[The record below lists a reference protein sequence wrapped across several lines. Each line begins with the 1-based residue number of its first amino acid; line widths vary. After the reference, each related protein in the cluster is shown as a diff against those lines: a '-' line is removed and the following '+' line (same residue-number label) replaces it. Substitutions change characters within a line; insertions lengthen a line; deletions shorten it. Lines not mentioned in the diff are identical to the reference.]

1 MMLLFI
7 SENWKMKVLALVCAL
22 LLWFYVMGERRLE
35 VAYAVP
41 IELKNVPQGMV
52 VTNDLPRDID
62 IRLSGPRALL
72 SDLNQKEVRISIDLV
87 GLKPGVTTFSRLD
100 DHLRLPGGIQA
111 TRISPSFVDVKLER
125 IIDKTVPVRVRLVG
139 QLPGGYQLVA
149 VDVSPERVVVE
160 GAEGEIAGVSEVLT
174 ERIELGEIKGSAELT
189 VPLDYRGKY
198 SQVKESKGA
207 KVRLQVKTGGRVKVP
222 VQSPGEGRL

>member
-1 MMLLFI
+1 MLLFI
-7 SENWKMKVLALVCAL
+7 SENWKMKVLALGCAL
-22 LLWFYVMGERRLE
+22 VLWFYVMGERRLE

-52 VTNDLPRDID
+52 VTNDLPRNID

-72 SDLNQKEVRISIDLV
+72 SDLNEKEVRISIDLV

-100 DHLRLPGGIQA
+100 DHLRLPGGIQV
-111 TRISPSFVDVKLER
+111 TRISPSFVDVKLEQ
-125 IIDKTVPVRVRLVG
+125 IIDKTVPLRPRLVG
-139 QLPGGYQLVA
+139 KLPNGYQLVA
-149 VDVSPERVVVE
+149 VVVLPEQVVVQ
-160 GAEGEIAGVSEVLT
+160 GAEGEITGVNEVMT

-198 SQVKESKGA
+198 SQVKEVKSA
-207 KVRLQVKTGGRVKVP
+207 SVRLQIKTGVREKVP
-222 VQSPGEGRL
+222 VKSPGEGKL

>member
-7 SENWKMKVLALVCAL
+7 SENWKMKLLALGCAL

-52 VTNDLPRDID
+52 VTNDLPRNID

-72 SDLNQKEVRISIDLV
+72 SDLKQKEVRISIDLV

-125 IIDKTVPVRVRLVG
+125 IIDKTVPVRPHLIG
-139 QLPGGYQLVA
+139 QLRGGYHLVA
-149 VDVSPERVVVE
+149 VDVLPERVRVR

-174 ERIELGEIKGSAELT
+174 ERIELGEIKGNAELK

-198 SQVKESKGA
+198 SQVEGVKNAS
-207 KVRLQVKTGGRVKVP
+207 VRLQVKTGRER
-222 VQSPGEGRL
+222 SR